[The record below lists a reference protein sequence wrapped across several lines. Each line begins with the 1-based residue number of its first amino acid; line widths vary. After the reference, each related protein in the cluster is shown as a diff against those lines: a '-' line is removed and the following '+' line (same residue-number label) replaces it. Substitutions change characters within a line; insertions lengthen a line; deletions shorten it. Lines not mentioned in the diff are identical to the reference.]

1 MTTDF
6 KRLWSDPSIPSRE
19 RKRLLAY
26 VIEDV
31 TLTKLPREGT
41 TKVHVRFKGGQ
52 TAALTTVNPKSSCQM
67 VKTPE
72 QVVQLIDQLL
82 DEHIYADIADILNA
96 RGLRPGGSARPDKQ
110 ELSFTARLVRYVVH
124 AYGLRSRYDRLRA
137 RGLLTKKELATRIGI
152 HELTLARW
160 VKHGIVKAH
169 AYNSNAW
176 LYEDS
181 PNRPSKHSSRWDRLA
196 DRAIVPCVS
205 QSQEQGARVCS
216 EDV

>member
-1 MTTDF
+1 MSVQVEWNMHF

-52 TAALTTVNPKSSCQM
+52 TAALTTA
-67 VKTPE
+67 KTPE
-72 QVVQLIDQLL
+72 QVVQLVDQLL

-110 ELSFTARLVRYVVH
+110 ELTFTARLVRYVVH

-160 VKHGIVKAH
+160 VKYGIVKAH

-181 PNRPSKHSSRWDRLA
+181 PHRPSKHSSRWDRLA
-196 DRAIVPCVS
+196 NRAIAPCVS

-216 EDV
+216 EEV